1 MQRLALLI
9 LVSTLCGCASS
20 PSDLLSKPPDLA
32 LQSTKDV
39 KAVADCIL
47 LRWENTAGGVGTQRE
62 SATGYRLLYIRESE
76 LGQMVEVD
84 VSRPAAS
91 HAFTTGHPIIGM
103 PNHWRQAVADCQ

>member
-84 VSRPAAS
+84 RQPAGSKSR
-91 HAFTTGHPIIGM
+91 FYNRHPIIGM